1 MRASILRG
9 SKASWLI
16 QALFIAVVVFLVWLL
31 VDFTRSNLQAQG
43 VTFGF
48 GFLNR
53 STGWSVNY
61 SLIPY
66 STTDPYWKVLV
77 IGLMNTLWLGAIS
90 LTLATLLGILVA
102 IARTV
107 TNKVFNFI
115 GLMFVE
121 TFRNVPILLQVFFWF
136 AVFTNLPPP
145 RNAISYGDMV
155 FFSARGIFVPGL
167 SVTLGMAFW
176 ALAAALVGVGVLIWI
191 YNARRFKR
199 IEPKTRNR
207 LALGVLAVTV
217 LAALVLLY
225 LGRRPDT
232 DLISIPARRGLNFSG
247 GIQIGPEV
255 STMITAITIYGAA
268 YISEIVRAGLIS
280 VGKGQLEAATALG
293 LSPWQTFTRIRMALA
308 FRTILPSL
316 TNQYIWLIK
325 ATTLGIAV
333 GFSDFFMV
341 VAVSIT
347 QSGHTIELIGIL
359 MAGFLAIN
367 YTLAQVFNRINRA
380 IALPG
385 ARVGS

>member
-1 MRASILRG
+1 MRAPTLRG

-16 QALFIAVVVFLVWLL
+16 QALFIAAVVFLVWL
-31 VDFTRSNLQAQG
+31 VVSFTRSNLQAQG

-90 LTLATLLGILVA
+90 LTFATLLGVLVA

-121 TFRNVPILLQVFFWF
+121 TFRNIPILLQVFFWF
-136 AVFTNLPPP
+136 AVFTNLPHP

-155 FFSARGIFVPGL
+155 FLSARGIFLPGL
-167 SVTLGMAFW
+167 NVTMGMAFW
-176 ALAAALVGVGVLIWI
+176 ALAAVLAGAGVLIWI

-199 IEPKTRNR
+199 IEPKARNR

-225 LGRRPDT
+225 LGRKPDT

-280 VGKGQLEAATALG
+280 VGRGQLEAATALG
-293 LSPWQTFTRIRMALA
+293 LSPWQIFTRIRMALA
-308 FRTILPSL
+308 FRMILPSL

-385 ARVGS
+385 ARAGS

>member
-1 MRASILRG
+1 MRAPTLRG

-16 QALFIAVVVFLVWLL
+16 QALFIAAVVFLVWL
-31 VDFTRSNLQAQG
+31 VVSFTRSNLQAQG

-90 LTLATLLGILVA
+90 LTFATLLGVLVA

-107 TNKVFNFI
+107 TNRVFNFI

-121 TFRNVPILLQVFFWF
+121 TFRNIPILLQVFFWF
-136 AVFTNLPPP
+136 AVFTNLPNP

-155 FFSARGIFVPGL
+155 FLSARGIFVPGL
-167 SVTLGMAFW
+167 NVTLGMAFW
-176 ALAAALVGVGVLIWI
+176 ALAAALAGIGVLIWI

-199 IEPKTRNR
+199 IEPKARTR

-217 LAALVLLY
+217 IAALILLY
-225 LGRRPDT
+225 LGRKPDT
-232 DLISIPARRGLNFSG
+232 DLISIPARRGLNFAG

-280 VGKGQLEAATALG
+280 VGKGQIEAATALG
-293 LSPWQTFTRIRMALA
+293 LSPWQIFTRIRMALA
-308 FRTILPSL
+308 FRMILPSL

>member
-1 MRASILRG
+1 MRAPTLPG
-9 SKASWLI
+9 SRASWLI
-16 QALFIAVVVFLVWLL
+16 QALFIAAVVLAVWL
-31 VDFTRSNLQAQG
+31 VVSFTRSNLQAQG

-66 STTDPYWKVLV
+66 TTADPYWKVLV

-90 LTLATLLGILVA
+90 LMLATVLGVLVA

-107 TNKVFNFI
+107 QNRVFNFI

-121 TFRNVPILLQVFFWF
+121 TFRNIPILLQVFFWF
-136 AVFTNLPPP
+136 AVFTNLPHP

-155 FFSARGIFVPGL
+155 FLSARGIFLPGL
-167 SVTLGMAFW
+167 SVTMGMAFW
-176 ALAAALVGVGVLIWI
+176 ALAAVLAGVGTLVWI

-199 IEPKTRNR
+199 IEPKARNR
-207 LALGVLAVTV
+207 LALAVLALAI

-347 QSGHTIELIGIL
+347 QSGHTIELIAIL

>member
-1 MRASILRG
+1 MRALTLRG
-9 SKASWLI
+9 SKASWLV
-16 QALFIAVVVFLVWLL
+16 QAAFIAVVVFLVWFL
-31 VDFTRSNLQAQG
+31 VTSTRSNLEAQG

-53 STGWSVNY
+53 STGWNVNY

-66 STTDPYWKVLV
+66 TPTDPYWKVLV
-77 IGLMNTLWLGAIS
+77 IGLMNTLWLGAIA
-90 LTLATLLGILVA
+90 LTLATALGVLVA

-107 TNKVFNFI
+107 QNGVFNFI

-136 AVFTNLPPP
+136 AVFTNLPNP
-145 RNAISYGDMV
+145 RNAIAYGDMV
-155 FFSARGIFVPGL
+155 FLSARGIFVPGL
-167 SVTLGMAFW
+167 NVTMGMAFL
-176 ALAAALVGVGVLIWI
+176 ALAAVIAGIGVLIWV
-191 YNARRFKR
+191 YNARRFRR
-199 IEPKTRNR
+199 IEPTARSR
-207 LALGVLAVTV
+207 IALAVVAATV
-217 LAALVLLY
+217 AAVLVLLY
-225 LGRRPDT
+225 LGRGPGGG
-232 DLISIPARRGLNFSG
+232 LLSIPARTGLNFSG

-347 QSGHTIELIGIL
+347 QSGHTIELIAIL
-359 MAGFLAIN
+359 MAGFLLIN

-385 ARVGS
+385 TRVGS